1 MPEQNV
7 VQNGR
12 AIIIGAGVTGLTV
25 GWQLASAG
33 MDVLLLEG
41 LDHLGGM
48 AVTFKH
54 GDFLLDMGPHKFFS
68 VMEDRMQ
75 TARELMGEEF
85 LTVTKRSRIR
95 LSGHFLNYPIGLLDV
110 MKNLDPFI
118 AVTGGASYLFQLM
131 RNVFDRRPDVS
142 YEDWLVRRFGPKLYQ
157 LIFAEYARKIW
168 GEPRTLAREL
178 AETRVAVPG
187 LLPLLWHMLFA
198 RNRGPTIH
206 AETFNYPRFGS
217 GQFCDRLAELVVEN
231 GGVIRYD
238 ASVTQLVMT
247 EGSRRVV
254 SIQLEAAETIPVRP
268 KDVVV
273 TTIPVSFLSKII
285 EPAPP
290 AAVTEAAMQLNT
302 RPLILLYLIINR
314 PSVSNDNWLFFPEA
328 KYIFNRVFEQK
339 NFSPFMCPQDKTVLC
354 LEIVASD
361 QDLWRAS
368 DTDLYER
375 AISGLEETGLVN
387 RSQVIE
393 YFTRRLKWAYPVYD
407 QNYRRN
413 TETVLQYLDST
424 PNLFSVGR
432 QGGFNYIGQID
443 CLDIGILTAEYI
455 LHHWKAQDAAKHW
468 AEARQRFVNYI
479 VLD

>member
-33 MDVLLLEG
+33 MEVLLLEAM
-41 LDHLGGM
+41 DHLGGM

-85 LTVTKRSRIR
+85 LTVPKRSRIR

-118 AVTGGASYLFQLM
+118 AVTGGASYLLQLM

-142 YEDWLVRRFGPKLYQ
+142 YEDWLVRRFGPKLYK
-157 LIFAEYARKIW
+157 LVFAEYARKIW
-168 GEPRTLAREL
+168 GEPRSLAREL

-187 LLPLLWHMLFA
+187 LLPLLWHMLFP

-231 GGVIRYD
+231 GGAIRYD
-238 ASVTQLVMT
+238 ASVTRLVMT
-247 EGSRRVV
+247 EGRRRVV

-290 AAVTEAAMQLNT
+290 AAVTEAAMQLKS

-354 LEIVASD
+354 LEIVVSD
-361 QDLWRAS
+361 QNLWRAS

-407 QNYRRN
+407 LNYRRN

-443 CLDIGILTAEYI
+443 CLDIGILTAEHI

-468 AEARQRFVNYI
+468 AEARRRFANYI

>member
-1 MPEQNV
+1 
-7 VQNGR
+7 
-12 AIIIGAGVTGLTV
+12 
-25 GWQLASAG
+25 
-33 MDVLLLEG
+33 
-41 LDHLGGM
+41 
-48 AVTFKH
+48 
-54 GDFLLDMGPHKFFS
+54 
-68 VMEDRMQ
+68 
-75 TARELMGEEF
+75 
-85 LTVTKRSRIR
+85 
-95 LSGHFLNYPIGLLDV
+95 
-110 MKNLDPFI
+110 
-118 AVTGGASYLFQLM
+118 
-131 RNVFDRRPDVS
+131 
-142 YEDWLVRRFGPKLYQ
+142 
-157 LIFAEYARKIW
+157 
-168 GEPRTLAREL
+168 
-178 AETRVAVPG
+178 
-187 LLPLLWHMLFA
+187 
-198 RNRGPTIH
+198 
-206 AETFNYPRFGS
+206 
-217 GQFCDRLAELVVEN
+217 VVEN
-231 GGVIRYD
+231 GGAIRYD
-238 ASVTQLVMT
+238 ASVTRLVMT
-247 EGSRRVV
+247 EGNRRIV

-290 AAVTEAAMQLNT
+290 AAVTEAAMQLKS

-339 NFSPFMCPQDKTVLC
+339 NFSPFMCPKDKTVLC
-354 LEIVASD
+354 LEIVVPD

-407 QNYRRN
+407 LNYRRN

-443 CLDIGILTAEYI
+443 CLDIGILTAEQI

-468 AEARQRFVNYI
+468 AEARRRFANYI